1 MLKILQLTNQ
11 HQKIYIVLMTSLIIV
26 SFVSGWLGNGMIGH
40 FIMLVVTILGGS
52 PIVIQGISAL
62 RYKVV
67 SIELLVSFAVI
78 GAILIGEFSESG
90 IVVWLFALG
99 RFLEARTL
107 TRTRSA
113 IAQLVQLMP
122 KQALRISTP
131 TSRIFELIDIDDIQ
145 VGDYVLVKTGSQIPV
160 DGKIVNG
167 EGAIN
172 EASITG
178 ESKIN
183 FKSQAQNVFAGT
195 SLDSGTLVIQADKV
209 GEDTAFGK
217 IIDLVET
224 SQDSQS
230 QAQQII
236 DRFAKYYTPVVLVL
250 AVLIGIVTRDIRLAI
265 TVLIL
270 GCPGALVIGVPVST
284 VAGIGV
290 AARHGILVKGSEALV
305 QLRKVTTFAF
315 DKTGTVT
322 KGTPT
327 VTAVQNYQGLEMQNL
342 AIVAS
347 IEHESNHPLAQAI
360 QKEYTTL
367 ELMPIDKTVV
377 IKGKGIVANVGQ
389 QQVVVGNQQLMHDY
403 DIDLTIGQQDTDY
416 FLREGYSLVYVAMN
430 HQLHL
435 LLGIHDPLKPEATKI
450 MQQLRELDNQRLVLM
465 SGDQQRAV
473 EIVAHQLKLTQ
484 AYGDCLPE
492 NKMALIQQ
500 YQSHGE
506 RVAFVGDGVNDSP
519 ALVTA
524 NVGIAMGNGTDIA
537 MDVADIVLM
546 HADLNKLPL
555 AVKIARATAMNM
567 YQNII
572 IAMLTVVFLLIG
584 LFTGYIFMASGMLIH
599 ELSIIVV
606 TLNGVRLLRL

>member
-1 MLKILQLTNQ
+1 MKILQLTNQ
-11 HQKIYIVLMTSLIIV
+11 HQKIYIVLMTSLIIL

-52 PIVIQGISAL
+52 PIVIQSISAL

-230 QAQQII
+230 QAQQMI

-403 DIDLTIGQQDTDY
+403 DINLTISQQDTDY
-416 FLREGYSLVYVAMN
+416 FLREGYSLVYVAIN

-555 AVKIARATAMNM
+555 AVKIARATVMNM

>member
-1 MLKILQLTNQ
+1 
-11 HQKIYIVLMTSLIIV
+11 MTSLIIL

-131 TSRIFELIDIDDIQ
+131 TSRTFELIDIDDIQ

-195 SLDSGTLVIQADKV
+195 SLDSGTLVIKADKV

-230 QAQQII
+230 QAQQMI

-377 IKGKGIVANVGQ
+377 VKGKGIVANVGQ

-403 DIDLTIGQQDTDY
+403 GIDLTISQQDTDY

-555 AVKIARATAMNM
+555 AVKIARATVMNM

>member
-1 MLKILQLTNQ
+1 
-11 HQKIYIVLMTSLIIV
+11 MTSLIIL
-26 SFVSGWLGNGMIGH
+26 SFVSDWLGNGMIGH
-40 FIMLVVTILGGS
+40 LIMLVVTILGGS

-131 TSRIFELIDIDDIQ
+131 TSRTFELIDIDDIQ

-230 QAQQII
+230 QAQQMI

-389 QQVVVGNQQLMHDY
+389 QQVLVGNQQLMRDY

-430 HQLHL
+430 HELHL
-435 LLGIHDPLKPEATKI
+435 LLGIHDSLKPEATKI

-555 AVKIARATAMNM
+555 AVKIARATVMNM

>member
-1 MLKILQLTNQ
+1 MKILQLTNQ
-11 HQKIYIVLMTSLIIV
+11 HQKIYIVLMTSLIIL

-131 TSRIFELIDIDDIQ
+131 TSRTFELIDIDDIQ

-230 QAQQII
+230 QAQQMI

-389 QQVVVGNQQLMHDY
+389 QQVLVGNQQLMHDY
-403 DIDLTIGQQDTDY
+403 GIDLTISQQDTDY

-555 AVKIARATAMNM
+555 AVKIARATVMNM

>member
-1 MLKILQLTNQ
+1 
-11 HQKIYIVLMTSLIIV
+11 MTSLIIL

-131 TSRIFELIDIDDIQ
+131 TSRTFELIDIDDIQ

-230 QAQQII
+230 QAQQMI

-389 QQVVVGNQQLMHDY
+389 QQVLVGNQQLMHDY

-430 HQLHL
+430 HELHL

-555 AVKIARATAMNM
+555 AVKIARATVMNM

>member
-1 MLKILQLTNQ
+1 
-11 HQKIYIVLMTSLIIV
+11 MTSLIIL

-131 TSRIFELIDIDDIQ
+131 TSRTFELIDIDDIQ

-209 GEDTAFGK
+209 GENTAFGK

-230 QAQQII
+230 QAQQMI

-403 DIDLTIGQQDTDY
+403 GIDLTISQQDTDY

-435 LLGIHDPLKPEATKI
+435 LLCIHDPLKPEATKI
-450 MQQLRELDNQRLVLM
+450 MQQLRELDNQWLVLM

-546 HADLNKLPL
+546 RADLNKLPL
-555 AVKIARATAMNM
+555 AVKIARATVMNM

>member
-1 MLKILQLTNQ
+1 MKILQLTNQ
-11 HQKIYIVLMTSLIIV
+11 HQKIYIVLMTSLIIL

-52 PIVIQGISAL
+52 PIVIQSISAL

-230 QAQQII
+230 QAQQMI

-403 DIDLTIGQQDTDY
+403 DIDLTISQQDTDY
-416 FLREGYSLVYVAMN
+416 FLREGYSLVYVAIN

-555 AVKIARATAMNM
+555 AVKIARATVMNM

>member
-1 MLKILQLTNQ
+1 MKILQLTNQ
-11 HQKIYIVLMTSLIIV
+11 HQKIYIVLMTSLIIL

-131 TSRIFELIDIDDIQ
+131 TSRTFELIDIDDIQ

-230 QAQQII
+230 QAQQMI

-389 QQVVVGNQQLMHDY
+389 QVLVGNQQLMHDY

-430 HQLHL
+430 HELHL

-555 AVKIARATAMNM
+555 AVKIARATVMNM

>member
-1 MLKILQLTNQ
+1 MKILQLTNQ
-11 HQKIYIVLMTSLIIV
+11 HQKIYIVLMTSLIIL
-26 SFVSGWLGNGMIGH
+26 SFVSDWLGNGMIGH
-40 FIMLVVTILGGS
+40 LIMLVVTILGGS

-131 TSRIFELIDIDDIQ
+131 TSRTFELIDIDDIQ

-230 QAQQII
+230 QAQQMI

-389 QQVVVGNQQLMHDY
+389 QQVLVGNQQLMRDY

-430 HQLHL
+430 HELHL
-435 LLGIHDPLKPEATKI
+435 LLGIHDSLKPEATKI

-555 AVKIARATAMNM
+555 AVKIARATVMNM

>member
-1 MLKILQLTNQ
+1 MKILQLTNQ
-11 HQKIYIVLMTSLIIV
+11 HQKIYIVLMTSLIIL

-131 TSRIFELIDIDDIQ
+131 TSRTFELIDIDDIQ

-195 SLDSGTLVIQADKV
+195 SLDSGTLVIKADKV

-230 QAQQII
+230 QAQQMI

-389 QQVVVGNQQLMHDY
+389 QQVMVGNQQLMHDY
-403 DIDLTIGQQDTDY
+403 GIDLTISQQDTDY

-555 AVKIARATAMNM
+555 AVKIARATVMNM

>member
-1 MLKILQLTNQ
+1 
-11 HQKIYIVLMTSLIIV
+11 MTSLIIL

-40 FIMLVVTILGGS
+40 LIMLVVTILGGS

-160 DGKIVNG
+160 DDKIVNG

-230 QAQQII
+230 QAQQMI

-305 QLRKVTTFAF
+305 QLRKVTTFAL

-367 ELMPIDKTVV
+367 ELMPIDKTMVV
-377 IKGKGIVANVGQ
+377 KGKGIVANVGQ
-389 QQVVVGNQQLMHDY
+389 QQVLVGNQQLMHDY
-403 DIDLTIGQQDTDY
+403 DIDLTISQQDTDY

-430 HQLHL
+430 HQLYL

-555 AVKIARATAMNM
+555 AVKIARATVMNM

>member
-1 MLKILQLTNQ
+1 MKILQLTNQ
-11 HQKIYIVLMTSLIIV
+11 HQKIYIVLMTSLIIL

-40 FIMLVVTILGGS
+40 FIMLVVTIIGGS

-131 TSRIFELIDIDDIQ
+131 TSRTFELIDIDDIQ

-230 QAQQII
+230 QAQQMI

-389 QQVVVGNQQLMHDY
+389 QVLVGNQQLMHDY

-430 HQLHL
+430 HELHL

-555 AVKIARATAMNM
+555 AVKIARATVMNM

>member
-1 MLKILQLTNQ
+1 MKILQLTNQ
-11 HQKIYIVLMTSLIIV
+11 HQKIYIVLMTSLIIL
-26 SFVSGWLGNGMIGH
+26 SFVSGWLGNGMIEH

-131 TSRIFELIDIDDIQ
+131 TSRTFELIDIDDIQ

-230 QAQQII
+230 QAQQMI

-389 QQVVVGNQQLMHDY
+389 QQVLVGNQQLMHDY

-555 AVKIARATAMNM
+555 AVKIARATVMNM

>member
-1 MLKILQLTNQ
+1 MKILQLTNQ
-11 HQKIYIVLMTSLIIV
+11 HQKIYIVLMTSLIIL

-52 PIVIQGISAL
+52 PIVIQSISAL

-230 QAQQII
+230 QAQQMI

-389 QQVVVGNQQLMHDY
+389 QQVLVGNQQLMHDY
-403 DIDLTIGQQDTDY
+403 DIDLTISQQDTDY

-430 HQLHL
+430 HELHL

-555 AVKIARATAMNM
+555 AVKIARATVMNM

>member
-1 MLKILQLTNQ
+1 MKILQLTNQ
-11 HQKIYIVLMTSLIIV
+11 HQKIYIVLMTSLIIL

-131 TSRIFELIDIDDIQ
+131 TSRTFELIDIDDIQ

-230 QAQQII
+230 QAQQMI

-305 QLRKVTTFAF
+305 QLKKVTTFAF

-403 DIDLTIGQQDTDY
+403 GIDLTISQQDTDY

-555 AVKIARATAMNM
+555 AVKIARATVMNM

>member
-1 MLKILQLTNQ
+1 MKILQLTNQ
-11 HQKIYIVLMTSLIIV
+11 HQKIYIVLMTSLIIL

-131 TSRIFELIDIDDIQ
+131 TSRTFELIDIDDIQ

-230 QAQQII
+230 QAQQMI

-403 DIDLTIGQQDTDY
+403 GIDLTISQQDTDY

-435 LLGIHDPLKPEATKI
+435 LLCIHDPLKPEATKI

-555 AVKIARATAMNM
+555 AVKIARATVMNM

>member
-1 MLKILQLTNQ
+1 MKILQLTNQ
-11 HQKIYIVLMTSLIIV
+11 HQKIYIVLMTSLIIL

-131 TSRIFELIDIDDIQ
+131 TSRTFELIDIDDIQ

-230 QAQQII
+230 QAQQMI

-389 QQVVVGNQQLMHDY
+389 QQVLVGNQQLMHDY

-555 AVKIARATAMNM
+555 AVKIARATVMNM

>member
-1 MLKILQLTNQ
+1 
-11 HQKIYIVLMTSLIIV
+11 MTSLIIL

-131 TSRIFELIDIDDIQ
+131 TSRTFELIDIDDIQ

-230 QAQQII
+230 QAQQMI

-403 DIDLTIGQQDTDY
+403 GIDLTISQQDTDY

-430 HQLHL
+430 HELHL

-555 AVKIARATAMNM
+555 AVKIARATVMNM

>member
-1 MLKILQLTNQ
+1 MKILQLTNQ
-11 HQKIYIVLMTSLIIV
+11 HQKIYIVLMTSLIIL

-131 TSRIFELIDIDDIQ
+131 TSRTFELIDIDDIQ

-230 QAQQII
+230 QAQQMI

-389 QQVVVGNQQLMHDY
+389 QQVLVGNQQLMHDY

-430 HQLHL
+430 HELHL

-555 AVKIARATAMNM
+555 AVKIARATVMNM

>member
-1 MLKILQLTNQ
+1 
-11 HQKIYIVLMTSLIIV
+11 MTSLIIL

-40 FIMLVVTILGGS
+40 LIMLVVTILGGS

-131 TSRIFELIDIDDIQ
+131 TSRTFELIDIDDIQ

-230 QAQQII
+230 QAQQMI

-430 HQLHL
+430 HELHL

-555 AVKIARATAMNM
+555 AVKIARATVMNM

>member
-1 MLKILQLTNQ
+1 M
-11 HQKIYIVLMTSLIIV
+11 
-26 SFVSGWLGNGMIGH
+26 
-40 FIMLVVTILGGS
+40 
-52 PIVIQGISAL
+52 
-62 RYKVV
+62 
-67 SIELLVSFAVI
+67 
-78 GAILIGEFSESG
+78 
-90 IVVWLFALG
+90 
-99 RFLEARTL
+99 
-107 TRTRSA
+107 
-113 IAQLVQLMP
+113 
-122 KQALRISTP
+122 
-131 TSRIFELIDIDDIQ
+131 
-145 VGDYVLVKTGSQIPV
+145 
-160 DGKIVNG
+160 
-167 EGAIN
+167 
-172 EASITG
+172 
-178 ESKIN
+178 
-183 FKSQAQNVFAGT
+183 
-195 SLDSGTLVIQADKV
+195 
-209 GEDTAFGK
+209 
-217 IIDLVET
+217 
-224 SQDSQS
+224 
-230 QAQQII
+230 
-236 DRFAKYYTPVVLVL
+236 
-250 AVLIGIVTRDIRLAI
+250 
-265 TVLIL
+265 
-270 GCPGALVIGVPVST
+270 IGVPVST

-305 QLRKVTTFAF
+305 QLRKVTTFAL

-555 AVKIARATAMNM
+555 AVKIARATVMNM

>member
-1 MLKILQLTNQ
+1 MKILQLTNQ
-11 HQKIYIVLMTSLIIV
+11 HQKIYIVLMTSLIIL
-26 SFVSGWLGNGMIGH
+26 SFVSGWLGNGMIEH

-131 TSRIFELIDIDDIQ
+131 TSRTFELIDIDDIQ

-230 QAQQII
+230 QAQQMI

-322 KGTPT
+322 KGMPT

-389 QQVVVGNQQLMHDY
+389 QVLVGNQQLMHDY

-430 HQLHL
+430 HELHL

-555 AVKIARATAMNM
+555 AVKIARATVMNM

>member
-1 MLKILQLTNQ
+1 MKILQLTNQ
-11 HQKIYIVLMTSLIIV
+11 HQKIYIVLMTSLIIL

-131 TSRIFELIDIDDIQ
+131 TSRTFELIDIDDIQ

-230 QAQQII
+230 QAQQMI

-430 HQLHL
+430 HELHL

-555 AVKIARATAMNM
+555 AVKIARATVMNM

>member
-1 MLKILQLTNQ
+1 MKILQLTNQ
-11 HQKIYIVLMTSLIIV
+11 HQKIYIVLMTSLIIL

-40 FIMLVVTILGGS
+40 LIMLVVTILGGS

-131 TSRIFELIDIDDIQ
+131 TSRTFELIDIDDIQ

-230 QAQQII
+230 QAQQMI

-430 HQLHL
+430 HELHL

-555 AVKIARATAMNM
+555 AVKIARATVMNM